1 MPISFSILHEIA
13 SAEAGGTQWVPG
25 LNMMNLNGSYSLERR
40 LDET

>member
-1 MPISFSILHEIA
+1 MPISFSILHKIA

-25 LNMMNLNGSYSLERR
+25 LNVMNFNGIHSLERR